1 MRECDMGYIVE
12 KKPDEVVEAVLQ
24 TAEKSFTTPKDVD
37 QSISAPSSTEA
48 ISAVIEK
55 VYFQIED

>member
-1 MRECDMGYIVE
+1 MGYIVE
-12 KKPDEVVEAVLQ
+12 KKQNEVVEAALQ
-24 TAEKSFTTPKDVD
+24 TTEKSFTTPKDVD